1 MRRFTM
7 KGQPVNIL
15 GEALTVGQIAPDF
28 EVVSKDMTSVR
39 LSDFA
44 GKVIV
49 LNSIPS
55 IDTPACNR
63 QVVRFNQEAALLF
76 DAVILS
82 VSVDLPFALNRF
94 CGTYGIENV
103 KTTSDYKNL
112 DFGKKYGVI
121 IEDMKILTRAVFVI
135 DKEGIIRYA
144 EYVPEIS
151 DEPDF
156 DKALK
161 AIKALEK

>member
-15 GEALTVGQIAPDF
+15 GDALTAGQVAPDF
-28 EVVSKDMTSVR
+28 EVVTKDMTSVR

-49 LNSIPS
+49 INSLPS
-55 IDTPACNR
+55 IDTPVCNR

-103 KTTSDYKNL
+103 KTTSDYKNR

-121 IEDMKILTRAVFVI
+121 IDDMKILTRAVFVI
-135 DKEGIIRYA
+135 DKEGIIRYV
-144 EYVPEIS
+144 EYVSEIS

-156 DKALK
+156 DKALE